1 MPVWASL
8 AAAGVGLLGAA
19 LLVPVARG
27 VGLRYGW
34 VDVPDGQR
42 KAHGAPVA
50 VTGGW
55 AVLVGLGTAVLVAPA
70 GSQFDGA
77 VWAGAAGV
85 FGLGWVEDAGRR
97 RGRSFAPLVRLAVQV
112 VVVAAVAST
121 QTGTLLGWVAL
132 TGWIVL
138 LMNAVNLVDGL
149 DGLAAGVAAIAAGG
163 LALAALVGGGGGDA
177 AALWGVLV
185 GYLALALRPGR
196 RVFLGDSGSLVLGYL
211 LATITS
217 ALARQV
223 LPGPQAL
230 AVYLM
235 SGVFVVEVLVTVVR
249 RWRSG
254 RTVWHADADHLHH
267 RLARADGPPAAVRT
281 VWWFGKFFA
290 CLGVAAFALPDRWA
304 VAAVGAAVAG
314 GALLARDLYA
324 VGRA

>member
-1 MPVWASL
+1 MCI
-8 AAAGVGLLGAA
+8 
-19 LLVPVARG
+19 RD
-27 VGLRYGW
+27 R
-34 VDVPDGQR
+34 
-42 KAHGAPVA
+42 
-50 VTGGW
+50 
-55 AVLVGLGTAVLVAPA
+55 
-70 GSQFDGA
+70 
-77 VWAGAAGV
+77 
-85 FGLGWVEDAGRR
+85 
-97 RGRSFAPLVRLAVQV
+97 
-112 VVVAAVAST
+112 
-121 QTGTLLGWVAL
+121 
-132 TGWIVL
+132 
-138 LMNAVNLVDGL
+138 
-149 DGLAAGVAAIAAGG
+149 
-163 LALAALVGGGGGDA
+163 
-177 AALWGVLV
+177 V